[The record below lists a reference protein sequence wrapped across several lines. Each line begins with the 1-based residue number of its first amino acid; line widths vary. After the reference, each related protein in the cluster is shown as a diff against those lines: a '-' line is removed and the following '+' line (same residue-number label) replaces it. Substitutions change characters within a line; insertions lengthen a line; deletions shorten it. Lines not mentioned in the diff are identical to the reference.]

1 MSQKGFAD
9 LYEELQLSPNADI
22 ETVERVYR
30 ILAKRYHPD
39 NLETGDV
46 SRFSEISNAY
56 TVLSDP
62 DQRAAY
68 DVEYEEKRALSW
80 KIFDQSSASDGFEED
95 KRIFQGVLSLLYI
108 SRRQDAVK
116 AGMGIV
122 ELERLLGCPQEHLEF
137 HVWYLKEKG
146 WLVRLEDGKLAISS
160 EGIDKVVEGDLM
172 LRKDR
177 LLSEG
182 IEAAES
188 GKNGDSGEAESQPV
202 LASLT
207 SKESRETGRGHST
220 LPVA

>member
-1 MSQKGFAD
+1 LSPEAFED

-22 ETVERVYR
+22 ETIERVYR

-46 SRFSEISNAY
+46 ERFGEINTAY
-56 TVLSDP
+56 NVLSDP
-62 DQRAAY
+62 EKRAEY
-68 DVEYEEKRALSW
+68 DVKYDEIRALSW
-80 KIFDQSSASDGFEED
+80 QIFDQSSATDSFEED

-108 SRRQDAVK
+108 ARRQDAIN

-146 WLVRLEDGKLAISS
+146 WLIRMENGKLAISS
-160 EGIDKVVEGDLM
+160 DGIDKVVDGDLM

-177 LLSEG
+177 LLGEG
-182 IEAAES
+182 LDS
-188 GKNGDSGEAESQPV
+188 PGNGDHNGSNGETTRG
-202 LASLT
+202 SLNA
-207 SKESRETGRGHST
+207 KNPETEFGE
-220 LPVA
+220 